1 MRDSTLRSPWVP
13 GKPEDPWQRTVV
25 GAGWEWDHTAVEF
38 HAKETEMSETS
49 PIMQRFYKEIF
60 EGGNLALID
69 ELVADDFV
77 DHEEPL
83 PGQPPGKEG
92 VAFFVKALR
101 AAFPDIKTKLEPPA
115 LIDGNLEAV
124 YVVCTGTH
132 QGDFAGIPATGR
144 SIEFGGIDIIRFEDG
159 KAAEHWGVTDTLKL
173 MQQLGA
179 VPE

>member
-1 MRDSTLRSPWVP
+1 MS
-13 GKPEDPWQRTVV
+13 DP
-25 GAGWEWDHTAVEF
+25 
-38 HAKETEMSETS
+38 SES
-49 PIMQRFYKEIF
+49 MQRFYKEIF

-92 VAFFVKALR
+92 VVFFVKALR
-101 AAFPDIKTKLEPPA
+101 AAFPDIKAKLEPPV

-132 QGDFAGIPATGR
+132 QGDFAGIPPTGR

-179 VPE
+179 IPE